1 MVAPVAIE
9 TLHERVE
16 SLLHRGDTR
25 AVVGILRRLH
35 PADSSE
41 ILYRLSHEFQ
51 NLILQEPPGKR
62 LPMYWKNLMKRKWS
76 KSFKA

>member
-1 MVAPVAIE
+1 MVALVAIE
-9 TLHERVE
+9 TLQERVE

-41 ILYRLSHEFQ
+41 ILYRLSQDFQ
-51 NLILQEPPGKR
+51 NLILQE
-62 LPMYWKNLMKRKWS
+62 LPWEEVADVLEELNEEEMVEVV
-76 KSFKA
+76 

>member
-9 TLHERVE
+9 TLQERVE

-35 PADSSE
+35 PADSS
-41 ILYRLSHEFQ
+41 
-51 NLILQEPPGKR
+51 
-62 LPMYWKNLMKRKWS
+62 
-76 KSFKA
+76 